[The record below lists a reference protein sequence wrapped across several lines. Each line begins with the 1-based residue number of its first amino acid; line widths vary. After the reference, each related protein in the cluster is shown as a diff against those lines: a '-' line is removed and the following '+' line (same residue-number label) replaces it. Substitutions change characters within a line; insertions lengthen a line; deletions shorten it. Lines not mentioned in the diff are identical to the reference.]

1 MVTRTKDELKT
12 IKPEQALKMLKD
24 GNLRFL
30 DNQGKDHAYLSQV
43 DATTEGQQ
51 PFAVVLGCI
60 DSRVPPEVI
69 FDLGIGDIFSIRIA
83 GNFVNGDILG
93 SMEFAAKVVGSKHF
107 LVLGHTSCGAV
118 QGAYQDVE
126 LGNLTGLLE
135 KIKPAVETVRDR
147 SEQGKE
153 LDINEIA
160 KENVLLTIKEIKS
173 RSPILKEM
181 VENGEIGLSGGMYD
195 VGTGKVTFFE

>member
-93 SMEFAAKVVGSKHF
+93 SMEFAAKVVSSKHF